1 MTATIAIA
9 TAAFTAILVSELV
22 GDKMLYTVTVLGGQY
37 PASGVFAGLTFA
49 YMGKMGVAVLFGH
62 TLAQLPPLVV
72 GGLSLLTFAGAAL
85 VIWRKPPEEPSTL
98 PTTAPG
104 GAVRGAVVTFSAIF
118 FTEWG
123 DIGQLTAA
131 ALAARYDAPWTV
143 WMAGTCAM
151 CTKGTT
157 ALVFGRHLSRRI
169 PARALRYGAV
179 AMFLILAVL
188 AGFRVD

>member
-37 PASGVFAGLTFA
+37 PAPGVLVGLTFA
-49 YMGKMGVAVLFGH
+49 YMAKMGVAVLFGH
-62 TLAQLPPLVV
+62 TLAQLPPVIV
-72 GGLSLLTFAGAAL
+72 GGLSLLTCVGAA
-85 VIWRKPPEEPSTL
+85 VVMWRKPPEEP
-98 PTTAPG
+98 TTPAMAAPG
-104 GAVRGAVVTFSAIF
+104 GATRGAIVTFSAIF

-143 WMAGTCAM
+143 WIAGTCAM
-151 CTKGTT
+151 CTKGTA
-157 ALVFGRHLSRRI
+157 ALVFGRQLSRHI

-179 AMFLILAVL
+179 AMFLLLAVL

>member
-1 MTATIAIA
+1 MTPTIAIA
-9 TAAFTAILVSELV
+9 TAAFTAILLSELV

-37 PASGVFAGLTFA
+37 PVSGVFAGLASA
-49 YMGKMGVAVLFGH
+49 YMAKMGVAVLFGH
-62 TLAQLPPLVV
+62 ALARLPPLVV

-85 VIWRKPPEEPSTL
+85 VIWRKSPEEPAS
-98 PTTAPG
+98 PPAGAPG
-104 GAVRGAVVTFSAIF
+104 GVARGAVVTFSAIF

-151 CTKGTT
+151 CTKGAA
-157 ALVFGRHLSRRI
+157 ALVFGRQLSRHI

-188 AGFRVD
+188 SALRVD